1 MEENKTGSRRN
12 TILIV
17 LAGLALLII
26 MGFGLKSLM
35 GGSGAP
41 QQKAPKI
48 SLIPATPPPPPPPP
62 KEEKKPEPPKEQRE
76 AKMEQQEQKP
86 APPTPEAE
94 KVMDG
99 PKGDGPSDFK
109 AGTVTREDYS
119 IKKEGGGSAIAFYS
133 NLVQKSL
140 QDELARNKKLN
151 GKEYKVVV
159 MVWLDNSGKIEKF
172 NLTQSSGNQQ
182 TDALI
187 REVLAEMPPLKAPPE
202 NMPRPIGARISARG

>member
-1 MEENKTGSRRN
+1 MG
-12 TILIV
+12 

-35 GGSGAP
+35 GGAGGP
-41 QQKAPKI
+41 QQKPPKI

-76 AKMEQQEQKP
+76 AKVEQQEQKP
-86 APPTPEAE
+86 TPPTPEAE

-119 IKKEGGGSAIAFYS
+119 GKRDGGGGGRQAFAFYT
-133 NLVQKSL
+133 NMLVAHF
-140 QDELARNKKLN
+140 QDELTKNKKLRTSN
-151 GKEYKVVV
+151 YRVSLRI
-159 MVWLDNSGKIEKF
+159 WLARDGTVQRVEMAD
-172 NLTQSSGNQQ
+172 TTGNPD
-182 TDALI
+182 TDANLKSA
-187 REVLAEMPPLKAPPE
+187 LAELRAVREPPPE
-202 NMPRPIGARISARG
+202 NMPQPLRLRITSRGAG